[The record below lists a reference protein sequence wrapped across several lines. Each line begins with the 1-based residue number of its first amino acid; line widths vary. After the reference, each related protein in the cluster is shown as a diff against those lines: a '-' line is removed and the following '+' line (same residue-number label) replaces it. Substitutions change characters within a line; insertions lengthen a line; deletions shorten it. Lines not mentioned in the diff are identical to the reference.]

1 MTDATLAVGTV
12 CSADGTTIAYERSGD
27 GPAIV
32 LVGGAFNDRTTT
44 RAVAAALAGDFT
56 VFGYDR
62 RGRGDS
68 GDTAPYAVQREIEDL
83 AALIGAA
90 GGTAYL
96 YGISSGAILAALAT
110 AAGLPVAGLALFEP
124 PFRVGPHD
132 GSGAALAPRLAELV
146 TAGRRGDAV
155 RCFLRDAVGLPAEQV
170 RGMRDQPMWPWL
182 EMMAPSLVHDATVSG
197 DGTLP
202 ADRLATITAPT
213 VVLDSTGSPQWLR
226 DATGATAES
235 VPGARRVSLEGGFHE
250 VPADRLAAELRRLL
264 LG

>member
-12 CSADGTTIAYERSGD
+12 RSADGTTIAYERSGD

-32 LVGGAFNDRTTT
+32 LVGGAFNDRTTS
-44 RAVAAALAGDFT
+44 RAVAAALAEDFT

-96 YGISSGAILAALAT
+96 YGISSGAILAALAA

-132 GSGAALAPRLAELV
+132 GSGVALAPRLAELV
-146 TAGRRGDAV
+146 SAGRRGDAV
-155 RCFLRDAVGLPAEQV
+155 ECFLRDAVGLPADQV

-197 DGTLP
+197 DGSLP
-202 ADRLATITAPT
+202 ADRLATITAST

-226 DATGATAES
+226 DATGATAEA

>member
-1 MTDATLAVGTV
+1 MTDTTLTVGTV
-12 CSADGTTIAYERSGD
+12 RSADGTTITYERSGE

-32 LVGGAFNDRTTT
+32 LVGGAFNDRSTT

-68 GDTAPYAVQREIEDL
+68 GDTAPYEVRREIEDL

-96 YGISSGAILAALAT
+96 YGVSSGAILAALAT

-124 PFRVGPHD
+124 PFSVGPRA
-132 GSGAALAPRLAELV
+132 GSGPALAPRLAELV
-146 TAGRRGDAV
+146 AAGRPGDAV
-155 RCFLRDAVGLPAEQV
+155 ECFLLDAVGLPVDQV

-182 EMMAPSLVHDATVSG
+182 EMMAPSLVHDATVTG

-202 ADRLATITAPT
+202 AELFAGIGVPT
-213 VVLDSTGSPQWLR
+213 VVVDSTGSPGWLR
-226 DATGATAES
+226 DAAGATVEAI
-235 VPGARRVSLEGGFHE
+235 PGARRASLEGGYHE
-250 VPADRLAAELRRLL
+250 VPAELLARELRRLL
-264 LG
+264 PS

>member
-12 CSADGTTIAYERSGD
+12 RSADGTTIAYERSGD

-44 RAVAAALAGDFT
+44 RAVAAALAEDFT

-68 GDTAPYAVQREIEDL
+68 GDTAPYAVRREIEDL

-124 PFRVGPHD
+124 PFRVGPQD
-132 GSGAALAPRLAELV
+132 GSGVALAPRLAELV
-146 TAGRRGDAV
+146 SAGRRGDAV
-155 RCFLRDAVGLPAEQV
+155 ECFLRDAVGLPDDQV

-197 DGTLP
+197 DGSLP
-202 ADRLATITAPT
+202 ADFPP
-213 VVLDSTGSPQWLR
+213 TGSPPSPRRRWCWTAR
-226 DATGATAES
+226 AARSGCATRRARPARRCR
-235 VPGARRVSLEGGFHE
+235 VPGG
-250 VPADRLAAELRRLL
+250 
-264 LG
+264 